1 MNFSKIILVSDTPKD
16 VGLAYYY
23 SLALK
28 DIINVND
35 VYLIDNFLIQW
46 KYLKIFNRY
55 INYLFNIFNLKSK
68 KIFIEIKNK
77 FTANDSV
84 IIIFFNNG
92 GLNTKYFNK
101 LKKIDN
107 LYLVNFLSDH
117 PYGLNKRH

>member
-55 INYLFNIFNLKSK
+55 INYLFNIFNLKSSCC
-68 KIFIEIKNK
+68 N
-77 FTANDSV
+77 
-84 IIIFFNNG
+84 
-92 GLNTKYFNK
+92 
-101 LKKIDN
+101 
-107 LYLVNFLSDH
+107 
-117 PYGLNKRH
+117 